1 MLGLICFSHSSS
13 FTTEISL
20 TLENTI
26 KNIYIVFIYIYIYL
40 TEYMCGYI
48 YIYITEKKYKIPAV
62 AVARYIC
69 FNARIKI
76 QITSS
81 FANHSLISH
90 C

>member
-1 MLGLICFSHSSS
+1 
-13 FTTEISL
+13 
-20 TLENTI
+20 
-26 KNIYIVFIYIYIYL
+26 
-40 TEYMCGYI
+40 MCGYI
-48 YIYITEKKYKIPAV
+48 YIYLTEKKYKIPAV